1 MRIRQV
7 FHTVIHKGLYQP
19 RSHRKKRDYKIG
31 DIIGQLAAALFLS
44 FSLPNA
50 YKRALY
56 TGVGSFGNVKTAIRL
71 QDQLPVAIKVI
82 PKDKVNYSM
91 VYSEM
96 AVLEGIDHP
105 NVLQFYDWF
114 ESR

>member
-31 DIIGQLAAALFLS
+31 DIIGQSMICS
-44 FSLPNA
+44 FFHYQRLINKS
-50 YKRALY
+50 YF

>member
-31 DIIGQLAAALFLS
+31 DIIGQLAATLYLS
-44 FSLPNA
+44 FSPPNT
-50 YKRALY
+50 YQRALY